1 MIHGLPNA
9 TAILI
14 VAVDHMARELG
25 GPVATLHILD
35 RAIEAAEDCDHDG
48 GAFLP
53 PRLPYRYRWMRPDP
67 ETLHAETLV
76 YAHRLAGRS

>member
-1 MIHGLPNA
+1 MIRGLPNA
-9 TAILI
+9 TALLI
-14 VAVDHMARELG
+14 AAVDHMARERG
-25 GPVATLHILD
+25 GPVATMAVLEY
-35 RAIEAAEDCDHDG
+35 AVAAAEDADHDG

-67 ETLHAETLV
+67 EVMHDEALV